1 MNMETVQ
8 IQLEKHLLDKAIA
21 YAKLRGIDLSTMLT
35 DYLSRLVKQQEEK
48 SEIPDVIQSLLGA
61 GSPVDETDLNGREA
75 YHRYLEEKYR

>member
-1 MNMETVQ
+1 METVQ

-48 SEIPDVIQSLLGA
+48 SEIPD

>member
-1 MNMETVQ
+1 
-8 IQLEKHLLDKAIA
+8 
-21 YAKLRGIDLSTMLT
+21 MLT